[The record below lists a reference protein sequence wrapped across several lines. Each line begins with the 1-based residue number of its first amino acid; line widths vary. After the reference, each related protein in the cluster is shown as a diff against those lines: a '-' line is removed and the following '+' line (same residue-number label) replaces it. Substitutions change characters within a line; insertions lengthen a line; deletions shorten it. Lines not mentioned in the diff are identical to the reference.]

1 MIENNK
7 LNGLSGWL
15 TLFTVCWLY
24 TLTIIPIATYE
35 TYQKIDM
42 KLYQKYIDHEIAI
55 KNNELVLAHDS
66 DGVPQLLTQE
76 KQDKILAEMMGVVFG
91 VILTIDLLES
101 TLKYFRRKTKA
112 PSSIVW
118 SLAGI
123 GIYFSAGYLTNYGIS
138 TGGNYFRSLG
148 GLFMLNIP
156 GDSSAAVAA
165 YADIVFSLG
174 WIIYFKSSSRVKNTF
189 TTP

>member
-1 MIENNK
+1 MIEDNK

-24 TLTIIPIATYE
+24 TLTIIPIGLYE
-35 TYQKIDM
+35 TYQKIDT
-42 KLYQKYIDHEIAI
+42 KLYI
-55 KNNELVLAHDS
+55 N
-66 DGVPQLLTQE
+66 
-76 KQDKILAEMMGVVFG
+76 QDERTASILGLIFG
-91 VILTIDLLES
+91 VFLTIDLLES
-101 TLKYFRRKTKA
+101 TTKYFRRKAIA

-123 GIYFSAGYLTNYGIS
+123 GIYFSVGYLSDYYIS
-138 TGGNYFRSLG
+138 TGGDYFRSIG
-148 GLFMLNIP
+148 GLFMIYSP
-156 GDSSAAVAA
+156 GYSSAAVAA
-165 YADIVFSLG
+165 YVDIIFSLG